1 MKNESWQMNMKN
13 SEIVKL
19 DIWRK
24 FESNGQLFYVEIFH
38 YTDGTIQAFAN
49 KRPGKVQ
56 HLSEEF
62 PIGIG
67 RDDHNQTDAAIQAI
81 INIQHNHTS
90 IKTAERSFSL
100 RNEWMT

>member
-1 MKNESWQMNMKN
+1 MDKKNI
-13 SEIVKL
+13 EIVKL

-24 FESNGQLFYVEIFH
+24 FENNGQLYYIEVFH

-56 HLSEEF
+56 YIFEDF

-67 RDDHNQTDAAIQAI
+67 RDDHDPTKAAIQAI
-81 INIQHNHTS
+81 DNIHNQ
-90 IKTAERSFSL
+90 SFK
-100 RNEWMT
+100 R